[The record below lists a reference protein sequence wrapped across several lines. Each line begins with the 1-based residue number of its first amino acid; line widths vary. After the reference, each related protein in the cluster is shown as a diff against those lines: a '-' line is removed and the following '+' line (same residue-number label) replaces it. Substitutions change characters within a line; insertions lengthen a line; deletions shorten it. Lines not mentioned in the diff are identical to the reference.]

1 MQRAFFFGR
10 AVHAR
15 YNEKSISS
23 KIRAFMKLPYAACT
37 VPVFFGSALPF
48 VTCAV
53 RRWYRFFRI
62 LPWLACMTCMTC
74 LVASGVAVAE
84 RADRNKPMN
93 VEADALRYDDIKQTS
108 VFTGRV
114 VLTKGTIVI
123 RGGQLDVR
131 QDAQGFQFGVVVAE
145 AGKLAFFR
153 QKREGVDEFIE
164 GEGEVIEYDG
174 RADTVKFIKKA
185 QLRRFRGASL
195 NDEMTGGVIL
205 YDNTTDV
212 FTIDGGV
219 ARGTTGAPGGRVR
232 AMLTPKPDA
241 SVPVPAPPGAPAQQ
255 LAPVLRST
263 TTLGGEKK

>member
-1 MQRAFFFGR
+1 MT
-10 AVHAR
+10 VTM
-15 YNEKSISS
+15 KTMLSS
-23 KIRAFMKLPYAACT
+23 KIRAFMNIPSFRLIFPAQAGHSRHR
-37 VPVFFGSALPF
+37 VFGFLVLAL
-48 VTCAV
+48 CA
-53 RRWYRFFRI
+53 
-62 LPWLACMTCMTC
+62 LGG
-74 LVASGVAVAE
+74 GVAMAE
-84 RADRNKPMN
+84 KADRNKPMN
-93 VEADALRYDDIKQTS
+93 VEADALRYDDLKQSS

-114 VLTKGTIVI
+114 VLSKGSIII
-123 RGGQLDVR
+123 RGARLDVR
-131 QDAQGFQFGVVVAE
+131 QDPEGYQFGLVIAE
-145 AGKLAFFR
+145 PGKLAFFR

-174 RADTVKFIKKA
+174 RADTVKFIKRA
-185 QLRRFRGASL
+185 QLRRYRGAVL

-241 SVPVPAPPGAPAQQ
+241 SGTAPPPPGTAAQQ
-255 LAPVLRST
+255 LAPLLRPS